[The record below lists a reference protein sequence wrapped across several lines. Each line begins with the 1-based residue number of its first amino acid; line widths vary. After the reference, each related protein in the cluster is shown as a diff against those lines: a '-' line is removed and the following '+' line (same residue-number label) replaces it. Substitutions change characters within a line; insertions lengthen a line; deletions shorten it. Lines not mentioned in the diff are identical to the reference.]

1 MSDKD
6 EAKLNESNSSDAK
19 KSLSKNKGGIDTLND
34 SNNSKNNEN
43 DGALASSENRV
54 TIPPPPPPSST
65 AKTPTPSQPSPPPQP
80 SSISASQTTAKPTT
94 ASQTTAKPTTASQ
107 TTAKPTTVPSPS
119 APPSNTGTQKT
130 AIPEGSD
137 SIVQGNHAYD
147 KSQRAVESGV
157 GNSVGE
163 NEGKK
168 GQTLPVANITSNYFC
183 FDCGA
188 IMTTIEDKE
197 QHLLIESE
205 RRNNGESEGSD

>member
-1 MSDKD
+1 
-6 EAKLNESNSSDAK
+6 
-19 KSLSKNKGGIDTLND
+19 
-34 SNNSKNNEN
+34 
-43 DGALASSENRV
+43 SENRV

-65 AKTPTPSQPSPPPQP
+65 AKTTTPSQPSPPPPP
-80 SSISASQTTAKPTT
+80 SSIST
-94 ASQTTAKPTTASQ
+94 SQ

-119 APPSNTGTQKT
+119 APPSNTGTQT

-137 SIVQGNHAYD
+137 RIVQGNHAYD
-147 KSQRAVESGV
+147 KPQRVVESGV

-163 NEGKK
+163 YEGKK